1 MQTQIF
7 HEHRNQYD
15 RGIGDTSEIRPR
27 DVFFAARDDVVK
39 QIVKLQTAHQLQ
51 REPRSAEL
59 KLIFDTNVRRVD
71 LNPLGLEM
79 AFVTSLRNRW
89 P

>member
-1 MQTQIF
+1 M
-7 HEHRNQYD
+7 
-15 RGIGDTSEIRPR
+15 R
-27 DVFFAARDDVVK
+27 DPKRAAGDDVVK
-39 QIVKLQTAHQLQ
+39 QVVKLQTAQQLQ